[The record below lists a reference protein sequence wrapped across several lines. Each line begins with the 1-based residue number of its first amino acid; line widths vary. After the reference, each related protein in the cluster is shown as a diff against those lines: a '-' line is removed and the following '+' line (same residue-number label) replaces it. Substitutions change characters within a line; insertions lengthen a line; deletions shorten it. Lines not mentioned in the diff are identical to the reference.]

1 MKERLVGFSYEKSS
15 TSFVVTLFNARGNTF
30 LDHLFSGIITADGTC
45 AGEVCHVNATCR
57 NLIQGPT
64 CVCKSGYQGSGKTCT
79 GEWLY
84 NRLSIQLKK
93 IKGKTSFL
101 HTEFQPAT

>member
-1 MKERLVGFSYEKSS
+1 MNFLLGSYLCINGHPSRFDKSYIS
-15 TSFVVTLFNARGNTF
+15 NARTKKF
-30 LDHLFSGIITADGTC
+30 VDDCISVIITADGTC

-79 GEWLY
+79 G
-84 NRLSIQLKK
+84 
-93 IKGKTSFL
+93 
-101 HTEFQPAT
+101 A